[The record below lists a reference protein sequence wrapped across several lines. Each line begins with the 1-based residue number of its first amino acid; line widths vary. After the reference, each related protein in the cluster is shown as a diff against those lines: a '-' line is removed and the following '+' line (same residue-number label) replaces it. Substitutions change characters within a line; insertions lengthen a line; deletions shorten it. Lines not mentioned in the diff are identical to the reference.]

1 MCTLTH
7 HVWYTAEFGCKLVT
21 FMNIPDKFPGN
32 GSLGCYNTIL
42 CFLSLETIGK
52 SQLLWT
58 SPNLKWGV
66 GVWETCIMYHRHC
79 TVTLLLQQCYPNK
92 HFSRVHP
99 FPTPWG
105 RTYITHTLNLAS
117 LTYVRISVRPGA
129 KKFKRCFPSLW
140 RMVVGDLHVG
150 SKVSKLYPLG
160 EDGRSLHP
168 IFNSM

>member
-66 GVWETCIMYHRHC
+66 GVCGRRASCTIGIALLHC
-79 TVTLLLQQCYPNK
+79 CYN
-92 HFSRVHP
+92 SAIQTNISP

-140 RMVVGDLHVG
+140 RMVVGDLHVS

-160 EDGRSLHP
+160 ANGRSLHP
-168 IFNSM
+168 LFNSM